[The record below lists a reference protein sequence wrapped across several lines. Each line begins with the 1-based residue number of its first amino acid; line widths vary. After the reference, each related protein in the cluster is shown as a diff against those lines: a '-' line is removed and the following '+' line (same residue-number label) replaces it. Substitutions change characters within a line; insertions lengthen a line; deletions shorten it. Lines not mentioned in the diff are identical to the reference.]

1 MANNIPKSFID
12 QMGDLIEGLIKNSG
26 IPSIKSCRI
35 VTNNGNGTYKV
46 KRGNETHNVIGQG
59 TYSVDSVV
67 QVILPDGKWTRA
79 MIITSSLSSGSSG
92 GGSADYTEVIKSIA
106 KINEQMGNISNL
118 PYNKTNIV
126 DSLNTHDKDTSKHI
140 SSSDREAINNTSS
153 HISNKNNPHNVTKE
167 QLGLGNVENKSAA
180 SILKELTTNMV
191 KELLGN
197 EYSNTITNSHTH
209 ENKSILDKITST
221 VIDGWNS
228 AVEHIKNK
236 NNPHSVTKEQVGLS
250 EVPNVSTSNQIPVF
264 TESEELSNITSGEKL
279 SVLFGKIAKSISDYI
294 KHKADKVI
302 HITSN
307 ERTNWNDANSKK
319 HEHKNK
325 GVIDNV
331 TQEMVDTLDEIIQD
345 GFKITVD
352 DALSTES
359 VNPVQNKVVT
369 TAINNKANQNHTH
382 NYAGSDVS
390 GGVANSAKKLSTPRK
405 INGIDFDGT
414 KDIRVTDEV
423 IKVTKEEYEKLIQDG
438 AIDENTYYLVTNDET
453 NNLIADVSGFFT
465 LAMDGW
471 DLVAY
476 YSDDSTT
483 APPIT
488 FDSETWNLYY
498 EIPNK

>member
-1 MANNIPKSFID
+1 MKYRLSPILLNNKYVNNIKINKINNKICGGDIMANNIPKSFID
-12 QMGDLIEGLIKNSG
+12 QMGELIEGLIKNSG
-26 IPSIKSCRI
+26 IPTIKSCRI

-46 KRGNETHNVIGQG
+46 KRGNELHNVIGRG

-67 QVILPDGKWTRA
+67 QVILPDGKWSRA
-79 MIITSSLSSGSSG
+79 MIITPPLSSGSS

-106 KINEQMGNISNL
+106 KINEQMGNTDNL
-118 PYNKTNIV
+118 PYDKTNIV
-126 DSLNTHDKDTSKHI
+126 DSLNTHDKDSSKHM

-153 HISNKNNPHNVTKE
+153 HISNKENPHNVTKE

-197 EYSNTITNSHTH
+197 EYSNTVTNSHTH
-209 ENKSILDKITST
+209 E
-221 VIDGWNS
+221 
-228 AVEHIKNK
+228 
-236 NNPHSVTKEQVGLS
+236 
-250 EVPNVSTSNQIPVF
+250 
-264 TESEELSNITSGEKL
+264 
-279 SVLFGKIAKSISDYI
+279 
-294 KHKADKVI
+294 
-302 HITSN
+302 
-307 ERTNWNDANSKK
+307 
-319 HEHKNK
+319 NK

-331 TQEMVDTLDEIIQD
+331 TQEMVDVLDEIVQD

-359 VNPVQNKVVT
+359 VNPVQNKVIT
-369 TAINNKANQNHTH
+369 TAINNRANKEHTH

-390 GGVANSAKKLSTPRK
+390 SGAAKSAEKLHTPRK

-423 IKVTKEEYEKLIQDG
+423 IKITKEEYEQKLKDG
-438 AIDENTYYLVTNDET
+438 TIDENTYYLVTNDET
-453 NNLIADVSGFFT
+453 NNLVADVSGFFT

-488 FDSETWNLYY
+488 FDPETWNLYY
-498 EIPNK
+498 EVPDE